1 MFGAKRKRM
10 MTDALKSTNNAL
22 DAIDPLRTLVIG
34 RNAMSGRGIEVGQT
48 FDEEERDQISLIVAH
63 MMIAR
68 DNLMLAMGRSHPFGG
83 IRSLY
88 PPLEPEEATE
98 FAEKV
103 KKKLFG

>member
-22 DAIDPLRTLVIG
+22 DAIDPLRTLVMV
-34 RNAMSGRGIEVGQT
+34 RNSMIRQGIEVGQSSG
-48 FDEEERDQISLIVAH
+48 EKERDQISLIVAH

-68 DNLMLAMGRSHPFGG
+68 DNLMLAMGRSHLFG

-88 PPLEPEEATE
+88 PPLEPDEATE
-98 FAEKV
+98 FAKKV
-103 KKKLFG
+103 KKEIFG